1 MPGRFNNVAAI
12 QSLNNPSKTIVIVTD
27 RGLDQLRFYTLNNN
41 NLLYDITNTTIP
53 WVFST
58 SQQIVNKQQ
67 TAYGLTATNYGKTM
81 TVFVSKRHQNI
92 VAKINLIEIGSLI
105 SYEIID
111 IFILPLTF
119 KNGWKACTNSDD
131 ENPQIEGMVVDH
143 KDGTL
148 LIAQEIVGLFKTTV
162 NGGNFTLIDTV
173 TDFGVEY
180 FRIYNS
186 KKDEYICI
194 YNGSDHG
201 LGGNIVADAEGISLY
216 MDDEDMVN
224 GGYYVLSVQ
233 GANVF
238 NLYSRNSF
246 HFIGNFNI
254 FFENDTV
261 ENTDGVEIKNRN
273 FGQDYPKGIII
284 VQDEGDNDDT
294 NFKIGSFEDILY
306 EIEECK
312 NIYSSTMYYSTTNKI
327 ETTKKSDDNGS
338 KGDRMSE
345 GEKMAILILAIVFG
359 VLLIIAIGI
368 YVYFKCKEHNSKI
381 KEPKDYV
388 ELGNK

>member
-1 MPGRFNNVAAI
+1 MTLHLLLLLTILHRYAVYSYCSFSIDAITETPKRNHTLDIKSPDCDDTAIIINETNPSKSLIVGTLKQGGLELYNLQGKLLQHIDAPDPPNNNSTNMPGRFNNVAAI

-180 FRIYNS
+180 
-186 KKDEYICI
+186 
-194 YNGSDHG
+194 
-201 LGGNIVADAEGISLY
+201 
-216 MDDEDMVN
+216 
-224 GGYYVLSVQ
+224 
-233 GANVF
+233 
-238 NLYSRNSF
+238 
-246 HFIGNFNI
+246 
-254 FFENDTV
+254 
-261 ENTDGVEIKNRN
+261 
-273 FGQDYPKGIII
+273 
-284 VQDEGDNDDT
+284 
-294 NFKIGSFEDILY
+294 
-306 EIEECK
+306 
-312 NIYSSTMYYSTTNKI
+312 
-327 ETTKKSDDNGS
+327 
-338 KGDRMSE
+338 
-345 GEKMAILILAIVFG
+345 
-359 VLLIIAIGI
+359 
-368 YVYFKCKEHNSKI
+368 
-381 KEPKDYV
+381 
-388 ELGNK
+388 